1 MSSTFTWLD
10 HSEYERRKMLD
21 VIELFRERDTRDELG
36 LGTIRDAFADLF
48 FPGTSTIQTRARYFF
63 IVPWM
68 YLELE
73 SKRVASAAVADRVR
87 KYEIS
92 LIDALLE
99 SGETDGVLGR
109 VAGISLQRLPSN
121 IYWQGVGILGIRLFP
136 GSQPQYHRSLDR
148 FYLLKGRQAHDDD
161 GEPVGSALEGN
172 WHPGLPEPPGEFP
185 RKASLKLTRMEARY
199 LRERITARAPDSLF
213 RFLAERG
220 REVEELDFPWQHPQ
234 SAEFPARCLEQL
246 RHARNFSEAMHGA
259 SLLYNLMLS
268 NMAAKDELVSEYEQ
282 RLKEWAVAMR
292 SRHVEFLSW
301 DRARFWQI
309 VSSHGARVS
318 RGTRLFVESWLE
330 LVSADESPGRSAAGN
345 KARNLVHE
353 RERALKRSLARLDNR
368 RALELWS
375 GAAGTAQLNYRW
387 RIAQRILND
396 IYQGVSQDG
405 RGA

>member
-1 MSSTFTWLD
+1 LTSTFTWLD
-10 HSEYERRKMLD
+10 HSEHERRQMLD

-73 SKRVASAAVADRVR
+73 GRRTSSAACADRVR
-87 KYEIS
+87 RYETS
-92 LIDALLE
+92 LIDAVLE

-109 VAGISLQRLPSN
+109 VAGRSLQRLPSN
-121 IYWQGVGILGIRLFP
+121 IYWQGLGILGIRLFP
-136 GSQPQYHRSLDR
+136 GSQPQYYRSLDR
-148 FYLLKGRQAHDDD
+148 FYLLKGRQARDDD
-161 GEPVGSALEGN
+161 GEPVGGGVPGN
-172 WHPGLPEPPGEFP
+172 WHPGLPEPPEEFA
-185 RKASLKLTRMEARY
+185 RKASLKLTRLEARY
-199 LRERITARAPDSLF
+199 LQERITARAPESLL

-220 REVEELDFPWQHPQ
+220 RGFEELEFPWQHPQ
-234 SAEFPARCLEQL
+234 FGEFPSHCQEQL

-268 NMAAKDELVSEYEQ
+268 EMAANEELVSEYK
-282 RLKEWAVAMR
+282 RMLKEWAETVR
-292 SRHVEFLSW
+292 SRHSEFVSW
-301 DRARFWQI
+301 DRAIFWQT
-309 VSSHGARVS
+309 VASRGARVS
-318 RGTRLFVESWLE
+318 RPTRVFVERWLDLLSAEESSTRLAVGKT
-330 LVSADESPGRSAAGN
+330 ARS
-345 KARNLVHE
+345 LVHD
-353 RERALKRSLARLDNR
+353 RERALKRGLARLDNR

-387 RIAQRILND
+387 RIAQRIVKD
-396 IYQGVSQDG
+396 IHQGLSQDG